1 MKPLKII
8 ILGVAMLTGVLGMA
22 QETES
27 QVEAQKVK
35 DSAKMDVRHLGKVT
49 TTVNTTTTRRGR
61 RKKLRETN
69 HEVKVAPGPFVARD
83 TITPND
89 GKTPVTEVEKV
100 KTE

>member
-1 MKPLKII
+1 MIRLKNI

-27 QVEAQKVK
+27 QKEAQKVK

-61 RKKLRETN
+61 RKKRHETN
-69 HEVKVAPGPFVARD
+69 QEVKVAPGPFVARD

-89 GKTPVTEVEKV
+89 GKTPVTEAEKV

>member
-1 MKPLKII
+1 MIQLKNI
-8 ILGVAMLTGVLGMA
+8 ILAAAMLTGVLGMA

-27 QVEAQKVK
+27 QIEAQKVK

-49 TTVNTTTTRRGR
+49 TTVNTITTRRGR

-69 HEVKVAPGPFVARD
+69 QEVKVAPGPFVARD
-83 TITPND
+83 TITPTD
-89 GKTPVTEVEKV
+89 GKTPVTEAEKV

>member
-35 DSAKMDVRHLGKVT
+35 DSAKMDVRHLSKVT

-69 HEVKVAPGPFVARD
+69 QEVKVAPGPFVARD